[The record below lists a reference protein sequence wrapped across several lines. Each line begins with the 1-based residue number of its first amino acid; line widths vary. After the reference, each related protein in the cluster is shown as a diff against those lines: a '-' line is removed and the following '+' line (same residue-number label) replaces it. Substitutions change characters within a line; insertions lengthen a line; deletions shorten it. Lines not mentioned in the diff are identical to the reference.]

1 MLINVDIFGSCVTRD
16 LFEFDKQRCF
26 KINEYI
32 ARQAVISSL
41 SKPLY
46 YSKENIHLSSNFQ
59 KKQIESDL
67 NKDIFLKLQN
77 SLGEYLIIDMIEER
91 FKIAK
96 IDRSYITVS
105 NELNLSRFLDN
116 YSFKLYDKDYRHGK
130 VYFRHKAYKKII
142 SAFCKKILE
151 IYNEDKI
158 IIHEVYL
165 SNRYINK
172 NGVINDFPENCLNDL
187 YIFNQK
193 LVYIYQILKEILP
206 NAFILYLGN
215 QYIASENNKWGL
227 APMHFQEQYYIEA
240 LQKLYNYI
248 YK

>member
-151 IYNEDKI
+151 ISFEKLG
-158 IIHEVYL
+158 L
-165 SNRYINK
+165 SARAYSR
-172 NGVINDFPENCLNDL
+172 
-187 YIFNQK
+187 
-193 LVYIYQILKEILP
+193 ILKVARTIADLEGKKEIAQDHL
-206 NAFILYLGN
+206 AEAI
-215 QYIASENNKWGL
+215 QYRSLDRKYWSR
-227 APMHFQEQYYIEA
+227 
-240 LQKLYNYI
+240 
-248 YK
+248 